1 LLPVVT
7 YASLRISGRR
17 GLRAAALA
25 LGAVALWLEPVYM
38 TMFFGQ
44 IYIILRALVMVDL
57 ALPDSSRWKGMG
69 IGLAAG
75 VKLTPL
81 IFIPYLLASWRV
93 PETVGSRS

>member
-1 LLPVVT
+1 LLSVVT

-44 IYIILRALVMVDL
+44 INIILRALVMVGHGRSCP
-57 ALPDSSRWKGMG
+57 A
-69 IGLAAG
+69 GLQPGNG
-75 VKLTPL
+75 V
-81 IFIPYLLASWRV
+81 
-93 PETVGSRS
+93 G